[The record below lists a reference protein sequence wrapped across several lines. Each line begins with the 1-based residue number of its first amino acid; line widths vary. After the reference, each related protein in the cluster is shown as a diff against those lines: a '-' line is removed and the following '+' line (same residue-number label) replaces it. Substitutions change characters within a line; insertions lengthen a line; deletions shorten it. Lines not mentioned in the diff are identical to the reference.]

1 MHELEVLQG
10 QAVGGR
16 GDGDGGG
23 GAVRGGG
30 GVTLELASPLPHEA
44 SGAGGG
50 VLKIQLLDF
59 TVYRAFT
66 RFIIPLISR
75 LCLFFPAHSEDSL

>member
-10 QAVGGR
+10 EVVGGR
-16 GDGDGGG
+16 GDGGGG
-23 GAVRGGG
+23 GA
-30 GVTLELASPLPHEA
+30 TLELASPLPHEA

-75 LCLFFPAHSEDSL
+75 LCLFFPAHSGSSL